1 MWLMGLKGLKNFL
14 REFDASLIKHF
25 PFGDHFI
32 NSHNLFP

>member
-14 REFDASLIKHF
+14 RKFENMKHF
-25 PFGDHFI
+25 TFGDHFI